1 VENESADQKQSEVG
15 SGETK
20 TAAAAS
26 PNVPVLKELTA
37 KDVFRNVLTYTYLI
51 AGFVIPLLL
60 LSFVFAS
67 EAQWYGARR
76 LEELTSGRCFPK
88 TQTDTPNQEWF
99 RFRSNPDFPKLG
111 GKLEFSAEI
120 SPQPTK
126 NARDRIQ
133 CQIEELFNRTQHHGA
148 ALSKLFGLYTSS
160 IIMSGVT
167 SAVAAI
173 VLLFITSSGWNNAHN
188 YAKAIFLV
196 AVATAG
202 YYVAF
207 PKIFLLEDNIAANKE
222 HFLQYIALTDEI
234 CSYAAT
240 GEGYILKESIS
251 TANSQNVANKAQNTD
266 DKVGQSNLHSGTTID
281 ELVRLRHADPAAFI
295 AYMDSELRHW
305 NTVAVGFDQSKNPD
319 FRKMFDEWL
328 KSK

>member
-1 VENESADQKQSEVG
+1 MENESEDQKRPEVS

-20 TAAAAS
+20 TAAADHPS
-26 PNVPVLKELTA
+26 VPVLKDLTA
-37 KDVFRNVLTYTYLI
+37 KDVFQNVLTYAYLI
-51 AGFVIPLLL
+51 AGFLIPLLL

-67 EAQWYGARR
+67 EAQSYGARR

-88 TQTDTPNQEWF
+88 TPTETPDQGWF
-99 RFRSNPDFPKLG
+99 RSLSNPDFPELG
-111 GKLEFSAEI
+111 DKLEFSAEI

-133 CQIEELFNRTQHHGA
+133 CQMDELINRTRHHGA

-251 TANSQNVANKAQNTD
+251 TATSQNLANKTQKAD
-266 DKVGQSNLHSGTTID
+266 DKVGQGSLHSGTTID
-281 ELVRLRHADPAAFI
+281 ELVRLRHADPASFI